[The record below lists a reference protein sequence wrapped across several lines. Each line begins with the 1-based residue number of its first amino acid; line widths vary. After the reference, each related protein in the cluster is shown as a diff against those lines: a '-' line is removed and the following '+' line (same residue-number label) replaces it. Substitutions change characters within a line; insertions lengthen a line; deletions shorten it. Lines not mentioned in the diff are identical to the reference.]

1 MKRRFTIPV
10 VLTCAALV
18 LTACSNSNDSSS
30 SEDPTALATELIDQY
45 AKAVFERDQEALG
58 ELLADAYLLRR
69 ADGSGYDREGY
80 LNALAQ
86 GSDYELVDYSI
97 SDITAQQDGDILVAT
112 FTLQG
117 DIEEGG
123 RSVISEPSPSLVTFV
138 RVDGEWKLASDA
150 FFSQ

>member
-1 MKRRFTIPV
+1 MKQRFTIPV
-10 VLTCAALV
+10 VLACAVLV

-30 SEDPTALATELIDQY
+30 LEDPTALATELIDQY
-45 AKAVFERDQEALG
+45 GTAVFERDQEALG
-58 ELLADAYLLRR
+58 ELLSDAYLLRR

-80 LNALAQ
+80 VSALAQ
-86 GSDYELVDYSI
+86 GSNYELVDYSI

-117 DIEEGG
+117 DIEEDG
-123 RSVISEPSPSLVTFV
+123 RPVISEPSPSLVTFV